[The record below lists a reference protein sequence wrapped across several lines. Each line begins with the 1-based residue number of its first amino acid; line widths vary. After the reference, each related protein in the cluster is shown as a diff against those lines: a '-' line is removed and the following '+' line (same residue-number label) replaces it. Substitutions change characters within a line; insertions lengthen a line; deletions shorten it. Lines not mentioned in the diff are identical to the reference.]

1 MGKDLA
7 MSEQLVDVAAC
18 RRLHQEVGKCVGP
31 GECWEAAAGMRAGRR
46 GNDGSLFTLITQS
59 RGSADG

>member
-31 GECWEAAAGMRAGRR
+31 GECWEAAAGGR